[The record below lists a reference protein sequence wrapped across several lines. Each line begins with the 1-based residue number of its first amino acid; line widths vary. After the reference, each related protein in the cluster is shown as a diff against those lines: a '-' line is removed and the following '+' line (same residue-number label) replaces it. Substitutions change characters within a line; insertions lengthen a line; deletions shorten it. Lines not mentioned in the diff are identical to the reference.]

1 MAVQRKNIFSISV
14 LTVLLLLI
22 AEVGTSAQQ
31 DPKPGSLP
39 DAPASHLIARLGR
52 TPNLALQGETVPV
65 SQGLAEQQDAGA
77 QPNGTTPQA
86 MPGAPAQAGQK
97 QRLTLSEAEQMAIK
111 GNPQVTVA
119 RLLALAQHQVYRET
133 RSAEL
138 PTATA
143 SISAVDAEE
152 ASRISAGS
160 LTASRLFSHAG
171 AGGGFSQLLTDF
183 GRTRNLV
190 ASSALQEKAEKANAI
205 ATQYDIQ
212 LATDQAF
219 YNALQAQ
226 QTLKVAQQNV
236 VARQTVQSQVNQMTM
251 NKLKSTLDLSF
262 ADVNLSQAKLLALDA
277 QNNADSTMA
286 ALDAVLGLDHQVDF
300 DLVDDGPGLQQP
312 PPDINQ
318 LIGQS
323 LNQRPDLQ
331 ATKYS
336 EQAAVKFSHAQRDQL
351 FPSISAAG
359 TVGSVPVRPDQYY
372 TTNWWGGIGVNVNIP
387 IFNGFLY
394 TSQAKEASI
403 RAQAAAEQTRDLHDR
418 IVRDVRT
425 AWLTANTA
433 YQRVGVTA
441 ELLKE
446 ADLGL
451 KLAQTRYQMGL
462 SSIVEL
468 SQAEYQQTDAAIGN
482 ANAQYQY
489 RLALATL
496 NYQIG
501 SEP

>member
-1 MAVQRKNIFSISV
+1 MIFQRRILLSTGVLTALIFSVGSADAQTQSKSAS
-14 LTVLLLLI
+14 LPNAPAPRLI
-22 AEVGTSAQQ
+22 AQLAHASVSAMQ
-31 DPKPGSLP
+31 
-39 DAPASHLIARLGR
+39 ASTAS
-52 TPNLALQGETVPV
+52 
-65 SQGLAEQQDAGA
+65 SQ
-77 QPNGTTPQA
+77 
-86 MPGAPAQAGQK
+86 QAGQLAPDTQPAAPPTTRQNNAQSSPNEK
-97 QRLTLSEAEQMAIK
+97 LTRSQAEQMAVK
-111 GNPQVTVA
+111 NNPRVTIA
-119 RLLALAQHQVYRET
+119 RLLTLAQHQVYRET

-143 SISAVDAEE
+143 ALTAVQAEDG
-152 ASRISAGS
+152 SRISAGE
-160 LTASRLFSHAG
+160 LTASRLFEHAG

-190 ASSALQEKAEKANAI
+190 ASSALQEKAQRANAV
-205 ATQYDIQ
+205 ATRDDIQ

-219 YNALQAQ
+219 YNALEAQ

-236 VARQTVQSQVNQMTM
+236 LTRQTLQAQVNQMTI

-286 ALDAVLGLDHQVDF
+286 ALDAVLGLDHLVNF
-300 DLVDDGPGLQQP
+300 DLVDDGAGIQQP
-312 PPDINQ
+312 PPDVDQ
-318 LIGQS
+318 LIAQS
-323 LNQRPDLQ
+323 LQQRPDLQ
-331 ATKYS
+331 ATMYS
-336 EQAAVKFSHAQRDQL
+336 QQAAMKFSHAERDQL

-359 TVGSVPVRPDQYY
+359 TAGSVPIRPAQYY
-372 TTNWWGGIGVNVNIP
+372 TTNWWGGIGVNMNIP
-387 IFNGFLY
+387 VFNGFLY
-394 TSQAKEASI
+394 TSRAKEASI
-403 RAQAAAEQTRDLHDR
+403 RAQAASEQTRDLRDR

-425 AWLTANTA
+425 AWLAANTA

-441 ELLKE
+441 ELLKQ
-446 ADLGL
+446 ANLGL
-451 KLAQTRYQMGL
+451 QLAQTRYQMGL

-489 RLALATL
+489 RFALATL

-501 SEP
+501 SQP